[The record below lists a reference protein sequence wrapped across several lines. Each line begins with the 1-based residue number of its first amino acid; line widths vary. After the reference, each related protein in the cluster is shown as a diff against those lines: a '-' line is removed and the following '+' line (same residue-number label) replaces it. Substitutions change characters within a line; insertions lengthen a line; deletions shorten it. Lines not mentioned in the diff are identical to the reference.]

1 MSGRPCIFGEVLFDH
16 FPDGRRVLGGAP
28 FNVAWHLQ
36 AFGEEPFLVSRVGED
51 EDGEEVQRAMR
62 AWGMEPAGLQTGP
75 ELPTGRVQVRIDDG
89 EPSYDI
95 VYPSAWDAIEES
107 DCPAGGCAL
116 LYHGSLALRDE
127 TSRRACDAL
136 RARRPATVFIDVNL
150 RPPWYRPD
158 RLLAGLKGA
167 HWVKLNRHELDELAP
182 GGDSADR
189 RARDFLARHD
199 LRGLV
204 LTDGADGA
212 AVLTADGE
220 HCEARP
226 EANVPVV
233 DTVGAGDA
241 LAAVM
246 ILGLLRGWPLGASLE
261 RAQSF
266 ASAVVGQRGAT
277 IREPGFYTEFINAW
291 SRQAAKR
298 SARDPANR

>member
-1 MSGRPCIFGEVLFDH
+1 MSDTPCIFGEVLFDH

-28 FNVAWHLQ
+28 FNVAWHLR
-36 AFGEEPFLVSRVGED
+36 AFGEQPFLVSRVGED

-62 AWGMEPAGLQTGP
+62 AWGMDRAGLQADP
-75 ELPTGRVQVRIDDG
+75 NLPTGRVQVRFDDG

-95 VYPSAWDAIEES
+95 VFPSAWDAIEEP

-116 LYHGSLALRDE
+116 LYHGSLALRDK
-127 TSRRACDAL
+127 TSRRACETL
-136 RARRPATVFIDVNL
+136 RAKRPAIVFIDVNL
-150 RPPWYRPD
+150 RPPWFRPD
-158 RLLAGLKGA
+158 RLLKGLEGA
-167 HWVKLNRHELDELAP
+167 HWVKLNRHELDELAL
-182 GGDSADR
+182 GGGPADR

-204 LTDGADGA
+204 LTGGADGA
-212 AVLTADGE
+212 SVLTADGE
-220 HCEARP
+220 RWEARP

-277 IREPGFYTEFINAW
+277 IHEPGVYADFMNAW
-291 SRQAAKR
+291 SQQAAQFSGR
-298 SARDPANR
+298 GPAT

>member
-1 MSGRPCIFGEVLFDH
+1 
-16 FPDGRRVLGGAP
+16 
-28 FNVAWHLQ
+28 
-36 AFGEEPFLVSRVGED
+36 
-51 EDGEEVQRAMR
+51 
-62 AWGMEPAGLQTGP
+62 
-75 ELPTGRVQVRIDDG
+75 
-89 EPSYDI
+89 
-95 VYPSAWDAIEES
+95 
-107 DCPAGGCAL
+107 
-116 LYHGSLALRDE
+116 
-127 TSRRACDAL
+127 
-136 RARRPATVFIDVNL
+136 
-150 RPPWYRPD
+150 
-158 RLLAGLKGA
+158 LLAGLKGA
-167 HWVKLNRHELDELAP
+167 HWIKLNRHELDELAP